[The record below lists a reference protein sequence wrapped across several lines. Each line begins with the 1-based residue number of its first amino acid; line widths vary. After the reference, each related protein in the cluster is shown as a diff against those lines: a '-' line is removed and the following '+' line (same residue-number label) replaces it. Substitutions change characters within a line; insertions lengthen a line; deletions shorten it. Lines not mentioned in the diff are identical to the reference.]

1 MNILWIVNIIFPYPA
16 SKLNIN
22 KSFTLGWL
30 YGLYNT
36 LVKSKDINLAVA
48 ATYNGDKLLKF
59 VGDDNTIYYL
69 LPCKNQ
75 LKYDSNLKKYWKEV
89 ELDFKPDVAHIHGSE
104 FAHAIPFIEAC
115 PNVKT
120 VTSIQGLVSVYSKVY
135 YGNIPHR
142 ELIKSIS
149 FRDIIKF
156 DNVFQQQK
164 KFYRRGVNEQKLLNM
179 SDYLIGRTTWDY
191 ANSKAIVGN
200 DKYFVC
206 NESLRDDF
214 YSQHW
219 SIDKIER
226 HTIFV
231 SQSYYPIK
239 GFHFMLE
246 ALHILKKKYP
256 DVKCYVSGH
265 KVIGDNSLKS
275 KIKVTG
281 YGRYIKKLLKKYHLE
296 DNVCFLGMMDTK
308 GMILNLKKNHVY
320 VQPSVIENSPNSLGE
335 AMLMG
340 MPCIS
345 SNVGGVSDLLI
356 HNVEGFTYPYS
367 EPAILA
373 YYIEKIFE
381 DDTLAIELGKRAHAH
396 ASITHNRENNC
407 NQTID
412 IYHRINTSK

>member
-1 MNILWIVNIIFPYPA
+1 MKILWIVNIIFPYPA
-16 SKLNIN
+16 SKIN
-22 KSFTLGWL
+22 QKKSVTLGWL

-36 LVKSKDINLAVA
+36 LVKNKDINLAVA
-48 ATYNGDKLLKF
+48 ATYHGDKLLKF
-59 VGDDNTIYYL
+59 VGEDNTVYYL

-89 ELDFKPDVAHIHGSE
+89 DDDFHPDVAHIHGSE

-120 VTSIQGLVSVYSKVY
+120 VTSIQGLVSIYSKAY
-135 YGNIPHR
+135 YGNIPYR
-142 ELIKSIS
+142 DLIKNIS

-164 KFYRRGVNEQKLLNM
+164 KFYKRGLNEKKLLNM
-179 SDYLIGRTTWDY
+179 SNYLIGRTTWDY
-191 ANSKAIVGN
+191 ANSKAIVGK
-200 DKYFVC
+200 DKYFLC

-214 YSQHW
+214 YTEYW
-219 SIDKIER
+219 NINGVER
-226 HTIFV
+226 HTIFI
-231 SQSYYPIK
+231 SQAYYPIK

-246 ALHILKKKYP
+246 ALYILKRKYP

-265 KVIGDNSLKS
+265 KVIGDDSFKS
-275 KIKVTG
+275 KLRITG
-281 YGRYIKKLLKKYHLE
+281 YGKYIKKLLKKYQLE
-296 DNVCFLGMMDTK
+296 DNVVFLGMLDTK
-308 GMILNLKKNHVY
+308 EMISNLKKSNVY

-345 SNVGGVSDLLI
+345 SDVGGVSDLLI
-356 HNVEGFTYPYS
+356 HNEEGFTYPYS

-373 YYIEKIFE
+373 HYIEKIFE
-381 DDTLAIELGKRAHAH
+381 DDSLAITLGEKAHKH

-407 NQTID
+407 NQTIA
-412 IYHRINTSK
+412 IYHKINTSK